1 MNLGSDTLRV
11 SAGVLLLGCW
21 VSVSSAAAPQQTP
34 PPKPATPPVP
44 ADNGAK
50 PAPAPVDYIIGAGD
64 ILTIIVYG
72 QDPAL
77 HSGDVIVRP
86 DGKISR
92 LLIDEVQ
99 AAGLTPL
106 QLKVELT
113 KAYSKYFQE
122 PMVLVNPK
130 EIRSRKVG
138 IVGSVLKPGEYE
150 INEAMDILQLI
161 TKAGGFQEFADREN
175 IRLIRRLPN
184 GKIETIVFNYDKV
197 FEGKGLTTIPQ
208 LKPGDQIIVR

>member
-1 MNLGSDTLRV
+1 MNLGSYTLRV

-21 VSVSSAAAPQQTP
+21 VSVSSAAAQQQTP
-34 PPKPATPPVP
+34 PPKPASPPAP

-50 PAPAPVDYIIGAGD
+50 PVPPVDYIIGAGD

-106 QLKVELT
+106 QLKGELT

-138 IVGSVLKPGEYE
+138 IVGSVLRPGEYE

-175 IRLIRRLPN
+175 VRLIRRLPN

>member
-1 MNLGSDTLRV
+1 MNFGSYTLRV
-11 SAGVLLLGCW
+11 SAGALLLGCW
-21 VSVSSAAAPQQTP
+21 VAVSAAAAPQQTP
-34 PPKPATPPVP
+34 PPPKPASPP

-50 PAPAPVDYIIGAGD
+50 PAPLPVDYIIGAGD

-106 QLKVELT
+106 QLKAELT

-175 IRLIRRLPN
+175 IRLIRRLAN

-208 LKPGDQIIVR
+208 LRPGDQIIVR